1 MVRGDNPRYNLIY
14 PRYPKIQ
21 KASFIKIIK
30 GFSTRLHWCRCE
42 CAERGFRFRVASASY
57 SVWQDFACSW
67 GGVNEQY
74 EESGGDYSCLVAS
87 KSALVSMMCLYY
99 IYIYMIIWYV
109 NNIHMH
115 MLCVFFWMERFSSI
129 LCLLKIGKIQEN
141 LSKQSMF
148 FSGWTLMATG
158 GFWGSSWKEKCMA
171 SLGSKMKLIHFFSR
185 RFMSYCVSTRLLNA

>member
-1 MVRGDNPRYNLIY
+1 MSRFHHFHSKYQQLCQVNFAGLDLTHFDIDIISVVPLPSNSHLKGTGITEKKKNQLSDDAKVVRGDNPRYNLIY

-99 IYIYMIIWYV
+99 IYIW
-109 NNIHMH
+109 
-115 MLCVFFWMERFSSI
+115 
-129 LCLLKIGKIQEN
+129 
-141 LSKQSMF
+141 
-148 FSGWTLMATG
+148 
-158 GFWGSSWKEKCMA
+158 
-171 SLGSKMKLIHFFSR
+171 
-185 RFMSYCVSTRLLNA
+185 